1 MPSPA
6 KLTNREIQKLHEG
19 LVALDGV
26 AGSGGSLLRFDFDD
40 KVVWDIVRNRAA
52 VEPLDNNVTRAVKAL
67 GAKYGIVE
75 GVKLTPDN
83 AEQAANYMH
92 AVEMLLDQEQE
103 VPGLITLKLSA
114 LQKAGVKIPG
124 VIAKLQA
131 ILEA

>member
-26 AGSGGSLLRFDFDD
+26 AGSGGALLRFDFDD
-40 KVVWDIVRNRAA
+40 KVVWDIVRNRSA
-52 VEPLDNNVTRAVKAL
+52 VEPLDNNITRTVKSL

-83 AEQAANYMH
+83 AAQAAAYMD
-92 AVEMLLDQEQE
+92 AVETLLTQEQE
-103 VPGLITLKLSA
+103 VPKLIGLRLET

-124 VIAKLQA
+124 VITKLQA
-131 ILEA
+131 ILEV